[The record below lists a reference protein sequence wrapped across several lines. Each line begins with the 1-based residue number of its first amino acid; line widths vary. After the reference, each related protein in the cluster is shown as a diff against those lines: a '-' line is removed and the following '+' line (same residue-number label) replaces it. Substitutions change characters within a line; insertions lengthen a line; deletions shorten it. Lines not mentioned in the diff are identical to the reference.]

1 MLHNSFQPMFAS
13 DLLSLSLRA
22 LAAHRL
28 RSFLTLLG
36 IAVGIAAV
44 ILLTSIG
51 EGVHRFVLAE
61 FTQFGT
67 NVIEIAPGKTRA
79 SGGPG
84 GLQTTVRLLTL
95 DDARA
100 LARVPGVVAATPIVW
115 GNSEVNANG
124 RLRRTTVQG
133 VGAAM
138 REIVKMQVQSGGFL
152 PDEPFE
158 HARPLAVL
166 GPKLKQELFGSESAL
181 GQRLR
186 IGGLQFR
193 IVGVMAPKGQF
204 LGMDLDDTVFIPT
217 ARALEL
223 YNREGLMRIN
233 LTYRE
238 GLRTADVVANVT
250 AVLAARHGREDF
262 SLTTQEDMLRTLS
275 KILNVL
281 TMAVGAL
288 GGISLL
294 VGGVGIVTIMTIAVT
309 ERTNEIGLL
318 KALGARERTI
328 LGIFLGEAVALS
340 AVGGLLGLALGIG
353 VAQLLH
359 LAVPAL
365 PVQTPLSFV
374 VLAEAVAVVIG
385 LAAGVLP
392 ARNAAR
398 LDPVEALR
406 AE

>member
-1 MLHNSFQPMFAS
+1 MRTA
-13 DLLSLSLRA
+13 DLFTLATRSLT
-22 LAAHRL
+22 AHRL

-67 NVIEIAPGKTRA
+67 HVIQIPPGKTRA

-95 DDARA
+95 EDAEA
-100 LARVPGVVAATPIVW
+100 LARVPGVVAVTPNVW
-115 GNSEVNANG
+115 GNSEVAANG
-124 RLRRTTVQG
+124 RLRRTTIQG
-133 VGAAM
+133 VGPGTLNIM
-138 REIVKMQVQSGGFL
+138 KMTLQSGSFL
-152 PDEPFE
+152 PDESLAQ
-158 HARPLAVL
+158 ARPLAVL
-166 GPKLKQELFGSESAL
+166 GPKLKQELFGSDNAL
-181 GQRLR
+181 GQRIR
-186 IGGLQFR
+186 IGGMQFR
-193 IVGVMAPKGQF
+193 IVGVVAPKGQF

-223 YNREGLMRIN
+223 YNREGLMRIH

-238 GLRTADVVANVT
+238 GLQANDVAAAVKS
-250 AVLAARHGREDF
+250 VLAGRHGREDF
-262 SLTTQEDMLRTLS
+262 TLTTQEDMLRTLS

-281 TMAVGAL
+281 TLAVGAL

-340 AVGGLLGLALGIG
+340 ALGGVLGLALGIG
-353 VAQLLH
+353 IAQLAH
-359 LAVPAL
+359 LLFPAL

-374 VLAEAVAVVIG
+374 ILAEAVAVVIG

-392 ARNAAR
+392 ARRAAM

>member
-1 MLHNSFQPMFAS
+1 MLIR
-13 DLLSLSLRA
+13 DLFTLSARA
-22 LAAHRL
+22 LTAHRL

-67 NVIEIAPGKTRA
+67 NVIEITPGKTKA

-100 LARVPGVVAATPIVW
+100 LARLPGVTGITPIVW
-115 GNSEVNANG
+115 GNSEAAANG

-133 VGAAM
+133 VGPAVP
-138 REIVKMQVQSGGFL
+138 EIFRMAVQSGSFL

-158 HARPLAVL
+158 HARPFAVL
-166 GPKLKQELFGSESAL
+166 GPKLKQELFGSENAL

-233 LTYRE
+233 VSYRE
-238 GLRTADVVANVT
+238 GLDVRDIADRVKSA
-250 AVLAARHGREDF
+250 LAGRHGREDF
-262 SLTTQEDMLRTLS
+262 TLTTQEDMLRTLS

-328 LGIFLGEAVALS
+328 LGVFLAEAVALA

-353 VAQLLH
+353 IAQLAH
-359 LAVPAL
+359 LLFPAL

-374 VLAEAVAVVIG
+374 LLAEAVAVTIG

-392 ARNAAR
+392 ARSAAR
-398 LDPVEALR
+398 LDAVEALR